1 MSVQKREFFSTR
13 SVRVKRR
20 FWMGTNQ
27 RIENGAV
34 MTTNY
39 WEEEIETLP
48 RAGLE
53 SIQLIRLKKL
63 VTRVYQTVEP
73 YRQKMDEAGVKPDD
87 IQSLSDL
94 QKLPFTVKDDL
105 RDNYPF
111 GLFTVPLDDVVRV
124 HASSGTTG
132 KPTVVGYTRKDIDT
146 WAGVMARALACAGAH
161 KGDMIHNAYGYGL
174 FTGGLG
180 AHYGAEKLGA
190 TVIPVSGGN
199 TKRQITIMQDFG
211 STVLLATPSYALNL
225 ADTMESVGVNPADLK
240 LKVGVFGAE
249 PWSENMRE
257 EVERKLNLKAVDIYG
272 LSEVIGPGVSMECLQ
287 TSRGMHIFEDH
298 FLPEII
304 DPDTGEVLPP
314 GEQGEL
320 VFTTLTKEAFPIIRY
335 RTKDISRLIYEPCEC
350 GRTLVRMEKVTGR
363 TDDMLIIRGVNVFPS
378 QVEHVLMGV
387 EGVAPHY
394 QIVVDRH
401 GNMDT
406 MAVQVEVSE
415 ELFSD
420 EVKDLEKLAG
430 KIQIDIK
437 DLLGVTCRVKLV
449 EPKTI
454 ARSEGKAVR
463 VIDNRKI

>member
-1 MSVQKREFFSTR
+1 
-13 SVRVKRR
+13 
-20 FWMGTNQ
+20 
-27 RIENGAV
+27 
-34 MTTNY
+34 MTTLY

-48 RAGLE
+48 RVGLE
-53 SIQLIRLKKL
+53 SIQLKRLQKL
-63 VTRVYQTVEP
+63 VARVYKTVEP
-73 YRQKMDEAGVKPDD
+73 YRRKMDEAGVKPDD
-87 IQSLSDL
+87 IQTLADL
-94 QKLPFTVKDDL
+94 RKLPFTVKEDL

-111 GLFTVPLDDVVRV
+111 GLFTVPLDEVVRV

-132 KPTVVGYTRKDIDT
+132 KPTVVGYTKKDIDT
-146 WAGVMARALACAGAH
+146 WAGVMARALMCGGAH
-161 KGDMIHNAYGYGL
+161 KGDMVHNAYGYGL

-199 TKRQITIMQDFG
+199 TKRQITIMKDFG

-225 ADTMESVGVNPADLK
+225 ADTMEAMGVDPASLS
-240 LKVGVFGAE
+240 LKVGIFGAE

-257 EVERKLNLKAVDIYG
+257 EVERKLNIKAVDIYG
-272 LSEVIGPGVSMECLQ
+272 LSEVIGPGVAMECLQ
-287 TSRGMHIFEDH
+287 TDKGMHIFEDH

-335 RTKDISRLIYEPCEC
+335 RTKDISRLIYEPCKC

-378 QVEHVLMGV
+378 QVEHVLMGI
-387 EGVAPHY
+387 EGVEPHY
-394 QIVVDRH
+394 QIVVERQ
-401 GNMDT
+401 GNLDT
-406 MAVQVEVSE
+406 MSVRVEVSE
-415 ELFSD
+415 ALFSD
-420 EVKDLEKLAG
+420 EVKNLENLAT
-430 KIQIDIK
+430 KIQVDIK
-437 DLLGVTCRVKLV
+437 DMLGVTCKVQLV

-463 VIDNRKI
+463 VIDNRQI